1 MEGEITMKNFEEALE
16 LARSKGKKTVSVA
29 CAQDKEVLMAVEA
42 ARREGI
48 IDAVLVGDR
57 EKIEEIAAG
66 EKIDLRN
73 YKVVDVADISEAS
86 REAVRIV
93 SSGEA
98 HMLMKGLV
106 DTSVILKAV
115 LDKEIGLRGDS
126 ILSHVAVFEIDG
138 WDRMFYV
145 TDAAMN
151 IAPDLMAKKKIIE
164 NAVKVAR
171 SLDIETPKVA
181 CLCAKEKVNEKMP
194 DTVDA
199 KALEDMNIAGEIKD
213 CLVGGPF
220 ALDNAISEEA
230 AAHKG
235 IEHPVAGKADILM
248 AGDIEAGNVLYKSMA
263 FFAKSK
269 NAGIIVGAR
278 KPIIL
283 TSRADNEEAK
293 LNSIIL
299 GSLTADKL

>member
-1 MEGEITMKNFEEALE
+1 MKNFEQALE

-29 CAQDKEVLMAVEA
+29 CAQDKDVLLAVDKAREA
-42 ARREGI
+42 GI
-48 IDAVLVGDR
+48 VDAILVGD
-57 EKIEEIAAG
+57 EKKIREIAAANNV
-66 EKIDLRN
+66 DLNN
-73 YKVVDVADISEAS
+73 YKLVDRSDLTEAA
-86 REAVRIV
+86 REAVRLV

-106 DTSVILKAV
+106 DTSIVLKAV

-126 ILSHVAVFEIDG
+126 ILSHVAVFEIEG
-138 WDRMFYV
+138 WNRLFYV

-151 IAPDLMAKKKIIE
+151 IAPKLDAKKKIIE

-171 SLDIETPKVA
+171 SLEVEMPKVA

-199 KALEDMNIAGEIKD
+199 KALEDMNKSGELKD

-230 AAHKG
+230 ARHKG
-235 IEHPVAGKADILM
+235 MDHPVAGKADILM
-248 AGDIEAGNVLYKSMA
+248 TGDIEAGNVLYKSMA

>member
-1 MEGEITMKNFEEALE
+1 MKNFEQALE
-16 LARSKGKKTVSVA
+16 LARSKGRKTVSVA
-29 CAQDKEVLMAVEA
+29 CAQDKDVLLAVDKAREAGIVDAILVGDEEKIREIAAENSVNLSNYRVVDKKDLVEA
-42 ARREGI
+42 AR
-48 IDAVLVGDR
+48 
-57 EKIEEIAAG
+57 
-66 EKIDLRN
+66 
-73 YKVVDVADISEAS
+73 
-86 REAVRIV
+86 EAVRLV

-106 DTSVILKAV
+106 DTSIVLKAV

-126 ILSHVAVFEIDG
+126 ILSHVAVFEIEG
-138 WDRMFYV
+138 WDRLFYV

-151 IAPDLMAKKKIIE
+151 IAPNLDAKKKIIE

-171 SLDIETPKVA
+171 SLEVEVPKVA

-199 KALEDMNIAGEIKD
+199 KALEDMNRNGELKD

-230 AAHKG
+230 AKHKG
-235 IEHPVAGKADILM
+235 MDHPVAGRADILM
-248 AGDIEAGNVLYKSMA
+248 TGDIEAGNVLYKSMA

>member
-1 MEGEITMKNFEEALE
+1 MKNFEQALE
-16 LARSKGKKTVSVA
+16 LDRSKGRKTVSVA
-29 CAQDKEVLMAVEA
+29 CAQDKDVLLAVDKAREAGIVDAILVGDEEKIREIAAENSVNLSNYRVVDKKDLVEA
-42 ARREGI
+42 AR
-48 IDAVLVGDR
+48 
-57 EKIEEIAAG
+57 
-66 EKIDLRN
+66 
-73 YKVVDVADISEAS
+73 
-86 REAVRIV
+86 EAVRLV

-106 DTSVILKAV
+106 DTSIVLKAV

-126 ILSHVAVFEIDG
+126 ILSHVAVFEIEG
-138 WDRMFYV
+138 WDRLFYV

-151 IAPDLMAKKKIIE
+151 IAPNLDAKKKIIE

-171 SLDIETPKVA
+171 SLEVEVPKVA

-199 KALEDMNIAGEIKD
+199 KALEDMNRNGELKD

-230 AAHKG
+230 AKHKG
-235 IEHPVAGKADILM
+235 MDHPVAGRADILM
-248 AGDIEAGNVLYKSMA
+248 TGDIEAGNVLYKSMA

>member
-1 MEGEITMKNFEEALE
+1 MKNFEQALE

-29 CAQDKEVLMAVEA
+29 CAQDKDVLLAVDRAREA
-42 ARREGI
+42 GI
-48 IDAVLVGDR
+48 VDAILVGD
-57 EKIEEIAAG
+57 EGEIKKIAAANN
-66 EKIDLRN
+66 IDLGN
-73 YKVVDVADISEAS
+73 YKLVDRSDLTEAA
-86 REAVRIV
+86 REAVRLV

-106 DTSVILKAV
+106 DTSIVLKAV

-126 ILSHVAVFEIDG
+126 ILSHVAVFEIEG
-138 WDRMFYV
+138 WDRLFYV

-151 IAPDLMAKKKIIE
+151 IAPKLDAKKKIIE

-171 SLDIETPKVA
+171 SLEVEMPKVA

-199 KALEDMNIAGEIKD
+199 KALEEMNKSGELKD

-230 AAHKG
+230 ARHKG
-235 IEHPVAGKADILM
+235 MDHPVAGKADILM
-248 AGDIEAGNVLYKSMA
+248 TGDIEAGNVLYKSMA

>member
-1 MEGEITMKNFEEALE
+1 MKSFDEAIK
-16 LARSKGKKTVSVA
+16 LAKLKGKKTVSVA
-29 CAQDKEVLMAVEA
+29 CAQDKEVLLAVVSA
-42 ARREGI
+42 MKEGI
-48 IDAVLVGDR
+48 VDAILVGNKDEI
-57 EKIEEIAAG
+57 EKIAKENNISLDGCEIVD
-66 EKIDLRN
+66 IDDS
-73 YKVVDVADISEAS
+73 VEAS
-86 REAVRIV
+86 REAVRLV
-93 SSGEA
+93 SSGKA

-106 DTSVILKAV
+106 DTSVVLKAV

-126 ILSHVAVFEIDG
+126 ILSHVAVFEVEG
-138 WDRMFYV
+138 WDRLFYV

-151 IAPDLMAKKKIIE
+151 IAPDLNAKKKIIE
-164 NAVKVAR
+164 NAVKVAKA
-171 SLDIETPKVA
+171 LEIEIPKVA
-181 CLCAKEKVNEKMP
+181 CICAKEKVNEKMP

-199 KALEDMNIAGEIKD
+199 KALEDMNKNGELID
-213 CLVGGPF
+213 CIVGGPF

-230 AAHKG
+230 ARHKG

-248 AGDIEAGNVLYKSMA
+248 TGDIEAANVLYKSMA

-278 KPIIL
+278 NPIIL
-283 TSRADNEEAK
+283 TSRADTEEAK

>member
-1 MEGEITMKNFEEALE
+1 MKNFEQALE

-29 CAQDKEVLMAVEA
+29 CAQDKDVLLAVDKAREA
-42 ARREGI
+42 GI
-48 IDAVLVGDR
+48 VDAILVGD
-57 EKIEEIAAG
+57 EKKIREIAAANNV
-66 EKIDLRN
+66 DLNN
-73 YKVVDVADISEAS
+73 YKLINRSDLTEAA
-86 REAVRIV
+86 REAVRLV

-106 DTSVILKAV
+106 DTSIVLKAV

-126 ILSHVAVFEIDG
+126 ILSHVAVFEIEG
-138 WDRMFYV
+138 WNRLFYV

-151 IAPDLMAKKKIIE
+151 IAPKLDAKKKIIE

-171 SLDIETPKVA
+171 SLEVEMPKVA

-199 KALEDMNIAGEIKD
+199 KALEDMNKSGELKD

-230 AAHKG
+230 ARHKG
-235 IEHPVAGKADILM
+235 MDHPVAGKADILM
-248 AGDIEAGNVLYKSMA
+248 TGDIEAGNVLYKSMA

>member
-1 MEGEITMKNFEEALE
+1 MKNFEQALE
-16 LARSKGKKTVSVA
+16 LARSKGRKTVSVA
-29 CAQDKEVLMAVEA
+29 CAQDRDVLLAVDKAREA
-42 ARREGI
+42 GI
-48 IDAVLVGDR
+48 VDAILVGD
-57 EKIEEIAAG
+57 EKKIREIAAANSV
-66 EKIDLRN
+66 DLNN
-73 YKVVDVADISEAS
+73 YRVVDREDLTEAA
-86 REAVRIV
+86 REAVRLV

-106 DTSVILKAV
+106 DTSIVLKAV

-126 ILSHVAVFEIDG
+126 ILSHVAVFEIEG
-138 WDRMFYV
+138 WDRLFYV

-151 IAPDLMAKKKIIE
+151 IAPNLDAKKKIIE

-171 SLDIETPKVA
+171 SLEVETPKVA

-199 KALEDMNIAGEIKD
+199 KALEDMNKNGELKD

-230 AAHKG
+230 AKHKG
-235 IEHPVAGKADILM
+235 MDHPVAGRADILM
-248 AGDIEAGNVLYKSMA
+248 TGDIEAGNVLYKSMA

>member
-1 MEGEITMKNFEEALE
+1 MKNFEQALE

-29 CAQDKEVLMAVEA
+29 CAQDKDVLLAVDRAREA
-42 ARREGI
+42 GI
-48 IDAVLVGDR
+48 VDAILVGD
-57 EKIEEIAAG
+57 EGEIKKIAAANNV
-66 EKIDLRN
+66 DLGN
-73 YKVVDVADISEAS
+73 YKLVDRSDLTEAA
-86 REAVRIV
+86 REAVRLV

-106 DTSVILKAV
+106 DTSIVLKAV

-126 ILSHVAVFEIDG
+126 ILSHVAVFEIEG
-138 WDRMFYV
+138 WDRLFYV

-151 IAPDLMAKKKIIE
+151 IAPKLDAKKKIIE

-171 SLDIETPKVA
+171 SLEVEMPKVA

-199 KALEDMNIAGEIKD
+199 KALEEMNKSGELKD

-230 AAHKG
+230 ARHKG
-235 IEHPVAGKADILM
+235 MDHPVAGKADILM
-248 AGDIEAGNVLYKSMA
+248 TGDIEAGNVLYKSMA

>member
-1 MEGEITMKNFEEALE
+1 MKNFEQALE

-29 CAQDKEVLMAVEA
+29 CAQDKDVLLAVDRAREA
-42 ARREGI
+42 GI
-48 IDAVLVGDR
+48 VDAILVGD
-57 EKIEEIAAG
+57 EAKIREIAAANNV
-66 EKIDLRN
+66 DLNN
-73 YKVVDVADISEAS
+73 YKLVDRSDLTEAA
-86 REAVRIV
+86 REAVRLV

-106 DTSVILKAV
+106 DTSILLKAV

-126 ILSHVAVFEIDG
+126 ILSHVAVFEIEG
-138 WDRMFYV
+138 WDRLFYV

-151 IAPDLMAKKKIIE
+151 IAPKLDAKKKIIE

-171 SLDIETPKVA
+171 SLEVEVPKVA

-199 KALEDMNIAGEIKD
+199 KALEDMNKNGELKD

-230 AAHKG
+230 ARHKG
-235 IEHPVAGKADILM
+235 MDHPVAGKADILM
-248 AGDIEAGNVLYKSMA
+248 TGDIEAGNVLYKSMA

>member
-1 MEGEITMKNFEEALE
+1 MKNFEQALE
-16 LARSKGKKTVSVA
+16 LARSKGRKTVSVA
-29 CAQDKEVLMAVEA
+29 CAQDRDVLLAVDKAREA
-42 ARREGI
+42 GI
-48 IDAVLVGDR
+48 VDAILVGD
-57 EKIEEIAAG
+57 EKKIREIAADSNV
-66 EKIDLRN
+66 DLSN
-73 YKVVDVADISEAS
+73 YRIVDRVDLTKAA
-86 REAVRIV
+86 REAVRLV

-106 DTSVILKAV
+106 DTSIVLKAV

-126 ILSHVAVFEIDG
+126 ILSHVAVFEIEG
-138 WDRMFYV
+138 WDRLFYV

-151 IAPDLMAKKKIIE
+151 IAPNLDAKKKIIE

-171 SLDIETPKVA
+171 SLEVEVPKVA

-199 KALEDMNIAGEIKD
+199 KALEEMNQRGELKD

-230 AAHKG
+230 AKHKG
-235 IEHPVAGKADILM
+235 MDHPVAGRADILM
-248 AGDIEAGNVLYKSMA
+248 TGDIEAGNVLYKSMA

>member
-1 MEGEITMKNFEEALE
+1 MKNFEQALE

-29 CAQDKEVLMAVEA
+29 CAQDKDVLLAVDRAREA
-42 ARREGI
+42 GI
-48 IDAVLVGDR
+48 VDAILVGD
-57 EKIEEIAAG
+57 EAKIREIAAANNV
-66 EKIDLRN
+66 DLNN
-73 YKVVDVADISEAS
+73 YKLVDRSDLTEAA
-86 REAVRIV
+86 REAVRLV

-106 DTSVILKAV
+106 DTSILLKAV

-126 ILSHVAVFEIDG
+126 ILSHVAVFEIEG
-138 WDRMFYV
+138 WDRLFYV

-151 IAPDLMAKKKIIE
+151 IAPNLDAKKKIIE

-171 SLDIETPKVA
+171 SLEVEVPKVA

-199 KALEDMNIAGEIKD
+199 KALEDMNKNGELKD

-230 AAHKG
+230 ARHKG
-235 IEHPVAGKADILM
+235 MDHPVAGKADILM
-248 AGDIEAGNVLYKSMA
+248 TGDIEAGNVLYKSMA

>member
-1 MEGEITMKNFEEALE
+1 MKNFEQALE
-16 LARSKGKKTVSVA
+16 LARSKGRKTVSVA
-29 CAQDKEVLMAVEA
+29 CAQDKDVLLAVDKAREAGIVDAILVGDEEKIREIAAENSVNLSHYRVVDKKDLVEA
-42 ARREGI
+42 AR
-48 IDAVLVGDR
+48 
-57 EKIEEIAAG
+57 
-66 EKIDLRN
+66 
-73 YKVVDVADISEAS
+73 
-86 REAVRIV
+86 EAVRLV

-106 DTSVILKAV
+106 DTSIVLKAV

-126 ILSHVAVFEIDG
+126 ILSHVAVFEIEG
-138 WDRMFYV
+138 WDRLFYV

-151 IAPDLMAKKKIIE
+151 IAPNLDAKKKIIE

-171 SLDIETPKVA
+171 SLEVEVPKVA

-199 KALEDMNIAGEIKD
+199 KALEDMNRNGELKD

-230 AAHKG
+230 AKHKG
-235 IEHPVAGKADILM
+235 MDHPVAGRADILM
-248 AGDIEAGNVLYKSMA
+248 TGDIEAGNVLYKSMA

-269 NAGIIVGAR
+269 NAGIIVGAK

>member
-1 MEGEITMKNFEEALE
+1 MKNFKQALE

-29 CAQDKEVLMAVEA
+29 CAQDKDVLLAVDKAREA
-42 ARREGI
+42 GI
-48 IDAVLVGDR
+48 VDAILVGD
-57 EKIEEIAAG
+57 EGKIREIAAANNVNL
-66 EKIDLRN
+66 DN
-73 YKVVDVADISEAS
+73 YRVVDKTDLTEAS
-86 REAVRIV
+86 REAVKLV
-93 SSGEA
+93 SAGEA
-98 HMLMKGLV
+98 DMLMKGLV
-106 DTSVILKAV
+106 DTSIVLKAV

-126 ILSHVAVFEIDG
+126 ILSHVAVFEIEG
-138 WDRMFYV
+138 WDRLFYV

-151 IAPDLMAKKKIIE
+151 IAPKLDAKKKIIE

-171 SLDIETPKVA
+171 SLEVELPKVA

-199 KALEDMNIAGEIKD
+199 KALEDMNKSGELKD

-230 AAHKG
+230 ARHKG
-235 IEHPVAGKADILM
+235 MDHPVAGKADILM
-248 AGDIEAGNVLYKSMA
+248 TGDIEAGNVLYKSMA

>member
-1 MEGEITMKNFEEALE
+1 MKNFMEALE

-29 CAQDKEVLMAVEA
+29 CAQDKEVLLAVEK
-42 ARREGI
+42 ARNEGI
-48 IDAVLVGDR
+48 VDAILVGDQK
-57 EKIEEIAAG
+57 KIEEIAV
-66 EKIDLRN
+66 ENNISLDN
-73 YKVVDVADISEAS
+73 YKVVDIADLTEAS
-86 REAVRIV
+86 REAVRLV

-106 DTSVILKAV
+106 DTSIILKAV

-126 ILSHVAVFEIDG
+126 ILSHVAVFEIEG
-138 WDRMFYV
+138 WDRLFYV

-151 IAPDLMAKKKIIE
+151 IAPDLAAKKKIIE
-164 NAVKVAR
+164 NAVKVAK
-171 SLDIETPKVA
+171 SLEIDVPKVA
-181 CLCAKEKVNEKMP
+181 CLCAKEKVNAKMP

-199 KALEDMNIAGEIKD
+199 KALEDMNKNGELKD

-230 AAHKG
+230 ARHKG
-235 IEHPVAGKADILM
+235 MDHPVAGKADILM

-299 GSLTADKL
+299 GSLTSDKL